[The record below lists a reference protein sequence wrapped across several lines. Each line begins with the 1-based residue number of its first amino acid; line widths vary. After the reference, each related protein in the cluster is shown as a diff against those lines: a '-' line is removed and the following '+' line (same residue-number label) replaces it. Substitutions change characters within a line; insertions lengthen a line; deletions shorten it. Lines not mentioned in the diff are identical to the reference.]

1 MTQFKVSDTNSTFT
15 PNNNKHLFTN
25 IKTKINK
32 DNKIVVDK
40 LNCKDCNNSYI
51 DQTIDNIEKNDAVI
65 VNTQYHIIYP

>member
-40 LNCKDCNNSYI
+40 LNCKDCNNSYK
-51 DQTIDNIEKNDAVI
+51 DQTVDNIEKNDAVI